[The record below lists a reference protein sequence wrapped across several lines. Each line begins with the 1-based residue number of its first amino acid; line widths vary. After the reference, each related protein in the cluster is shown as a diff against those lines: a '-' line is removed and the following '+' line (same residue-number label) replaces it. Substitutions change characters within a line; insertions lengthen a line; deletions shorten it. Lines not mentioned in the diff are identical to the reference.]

1 MTQPETTNA
10 YRQELRE
17 QILHTAT
24 DLFYRHGVR
33 QVKMDDI
40 ATTLSISKRTLYE
53 IYANK
58 ADLLFE
64 VVATCERRKEE
75 RMRQFVEN
83 HTDPMDIVVEFY
95 RSNIEELTEINPQF
109 FEDVHKY
116 PAITSYLREVH
127 ETRANHSS
135 DFLQRAMA
143 DGYFRTDVNYDI
155 FKRIGDAASQYFMA
169 TKLYRQFPLEE
180 LFHTLLMVMLRG
192 ICTEKGVKA
201 IDAHLA

>member
-1 MTQPETTNA
+1 MTQQEPANA

-17 QILHTAT
+17 QILHTAS
-24 DLFYRHGVR
+24 DLFYRHGVK

-64 VVATCERRKEE
+64 VVATCEERKEE
-75 RMRQFVEN
+75 HMRQFVEA
-83 HTDPMDIVVEFY
+83 HPDTMDIVVEFY
-95 RSNIEELTEINPQF
+95 RGSIEELEEINPQF

-116 PAITSYLREVH
+116 PAITTYLRQKH
-127 ETRANHSS
+127 EARNRHTIN
-135 DFLQRAMA
+135 FLQRAISE
-143 DGYFRTDVNYDI
+143 GYFRKDVNYDI
-155 FKRIGDAASQYFMA
+155 FQRIGEASTQYFMTA
-169 TKLYRQFPLEE
+169 KLYKHFPLEE
-180 LFHTLLMVMLRG
+180 LFRTLLMVMLRG

-201 IDAHLA
+201 IDTYLA